1 MLKHHLETPAAPAR
15 TVVIGA
21 NSFVGKALLKRL
33 EAEGAAVLALG
44 RADVDL
50 AADGAGDALAS
61 KLNADDTLVA
71 ISAKAPCRNVDD
83 FLENAKIIRN
93 LVKALEAQPVAHLVN
108 ISSDAVYPDE
118 PVPLSEEVPAAP
130 GSMHG
135 AMHLA
140 REIALSGLGIPLA
153 ILRPT
158 LIYGA
163 SDPHNGYGPNQFR
176 RKANAGEDIALF
188 GEGEERRDHVAV
200 EDVAELTARAI
211 LNRSTGVLNVAT
223 GTVTSFRDIAER
235 AVKLSGN
242 DVTVAGRPRS
252 GPMPHNG
259 YRPFDPAATK
269 AAFPDFDYIDL
280 ETGMRQAQ
288 ATEFGDG

>member
-1 MLKHHLETPAAPAR
+1 MLEHHTDGKAAPAR

-21 NSFVGKALLKRL
+21 GSFVGKALLARL
-33 EAEGAAVLALG
+33 GNAPVLALG

-50 AADGAGDALAS
+50 AAEDAGEKLAALLAPGDS
-61 KLNADDTLVA
+61 VVA

-83 FLENAKIIRN
+83 FLQNARIIRS
-93 LVKALEAQPVAHLVN
+93 LVKALTAQPVAHLVN

-118 PVPLSEEVPAAP
+118 PVPLHEGVPAAP

-135 AMHLA
+135 AMHLS
-140 REIALSGLGIPLA
+140 REIALAGLGLPLA

-163 SDPHNGYGPNQFR
+163 SDPHNGYGPNMFR
-176 RKANAGEDIALF
+176 RRAHAGEPIQLF

-200 EDVAELTARAI
+200 EDVAELIRRVLFA
-211 LNRSTGVLNVAT
+211 RSTGILNVAS
-223 GTVTSFRDIAER
+223 GSVASFRDIAER
-235 AVKLSGN
+235 AVALSGKS
-242 DVTVAGRPRS
+242 VAISGRPRT

-259 YRPFDPAATK
+259 YRPFDPAQTF
-269 AAFPDFDYIDL
+269 AAFPDFAYTPL
-280 ETGMRQAQ
+280 SAGMERAQ
-288 ATEFGDG
+288 ATEFPNG